1 MDAKIFIKE
10 LQKTVRKF
18 EREAQDYGNIVEATD
33 FDTAN
38 GILYLSCTV
47 EDENGDCFACS
58 QEFEIDE
65 NSLCPLWFHCSC

>member
-1 MDAKIFIKE
+1 MEAKTFVKE
-10 LQKTVRKF
+10 FQKALRKF
-18 EREAQDYGNIVEATD
+18 EREAYEYGNIVESTD

-38 GILYLSCTV
+38 GILYLCCTV
-47 EDENGDCFACS
+47 EDEMGDCYQCS